1 MKLKMWQVDAF
12 AGRPFEGNPAALVP
26 LEGFIGAEQM
36 QQIANENNLAETA
49 FFVRTAPGQYDL
61 RWFTPQAEVD
71 LCGHATLASA
81 HLIFTEL
88 EPELAEVSFQTRSGR
103 LSVLRGVDG
112 WHEMSLPSDPPTPW
126 WDKNFADELAGALG
140 VAPPRELLR
149 ARYLMAVWEDAET
162 IAGIEGPGRIAPL
175 LHAQGMWGLITT
187 ARGFGDYDF
196 VSRFFAP
203 AKGVPEDPVTGS
215 AHCSLAPFWAERLGK
230 TTLLARQISPRGGDL
245 ICRQAKE
252 RTILKGPCALYMEAE
267 IFV

>member
-12 AGRPFEGNPAALVP
+12 AQRPFEGNPAALVP
-26 LEGFIGAEQM
+26 LEGFISAERM

-88 EPELAEVSFQTRSGR
+88 EPDLDEVNFQTRSGR
-103 LSVLRGVDG
+103 LCVSRGPDG
-112 WHEMSLPSDPPTPW
+112 WHEISLPSDPPTPW
-126 WDKNFADELAGALG
+126 WDKNFAEELGTALG
-140 VAPPRELLR
+140 VAPPQELQR
-149 ARYLMAVWEDAET
+149 ARYLMAVWDDAKMV
-162 IAGIEGPGRIAPL
+162 ARIEGPGGITPL
-175 LHAQGMWGLITT
+175 LHAQGMWGLIVT
-187 ARGFGDYDF
+187 AKGFGDHDF

-215 AHCSLAPFWAERLGK
+215 AHCCLVPFWARRLGK
-230 TTLLARQISPRGGDL
+230 TTLHARQISPRGGDL
-245 ICRQAKE
+245 ICREARG
-252 RTILKGPCALYMEAE
+252 RTILKGPCALYMVAE

>member
-12 AGRPFEGNPAALVP
+12 ARRPFEGNPAALVP
-26 LEGFIGAEQM
+26 LERFLDAEWM
-36 QQIANENNLAETA
+36 QKIANENNLAETA

-88 EPELAEVSFQTRSGR
+88 EPDLTEVSFETRSGR
-103 LSVLRGVDG
+103 LSVDRGADG

-126 WDKNFADELAGALG
+126 WDEDFAEELAVSLG
-140 VAPPRELLR
+140 TPPPQELLR
-149 ARYLMAVWEDAET
+149 ARYITAVWDDAET
-162 IAGIEGPGRIAPL
+162 IARIEGPGKIAPL

-187 ARGFGDYDF
+187 AKGFGDYDF

-203 AKGVPEDPVTGS
+203 AMGVPEDPVTGS
-215 AHCSLAPFWAERLGK
+215 AHCSLAPYWAQRLGK
-230 TTLLARQISPRGGDL
+230 TTLHARQISPRGGDL
-245 ICRQAKE
+245 VCREAKA
-252 RTILKGPCALYMEAE
+252 RTFLKGPCALYMEAQ
-267 IFV
+267 IIV